1 MVIMVTTS
9 SQIQYPLESHDPA
22 TLHPEI
28 EDDAVPSYADAVVQT
43 SLFEAE
49 AAPRPARSASI
60 RSASMVSQ
68 LSRRSGSFQN
78 ARDTHSRRKR
88 ERAFSV
94 HGCVHVQERLFGAE
108 RRGERL

>member
-1 MVIMVTTS
+1 MVTTS

-68 LSRRSGSFQN
+68 LSRSF
-78 ARDTHSRRKR
+78 
-88 ERAFSV
+88 
-94 HGCVHVQERLFGAE
+94 
-108 RRGERL
+108 